1 MFCGRP
7 SQGVLRG
14 VLRRSSA
21 GVLRG
26 VLRRSSAGLLRGVLR
41 SACAVPIAVFY
52 KVWRSPLL
60 LEGEGVLRSA
70 CAGSSRCSARS
81 ATFGTDPF
89 VNFMRL
95 LCSAGVLPGVLRV
108 AVSLPKSSAVF
119 CGCSAVF
126 F

>member
-1 MFCGRP
+1 MFCGVFC
-7 SQGVLRG
+7 G
-14 VLRRSSA
+14 
-21 GVLRG
+21 
-26 VLRRSSAGLLRGVLR
+26 GLLRVFCGVF
-41 SACAVPIAVFY
+41 CGVPAQSPLLFFY

-126 F
+126 FF